1 MPPPPRTSNPFK
13 PGTGTKPLHVAG
25 RKEELQVIEEALD
38 VIARPLVKGRLPEA
52 PLAPIKL
59 IGLRGVGKTTLLAVA
74 LEKAQQQG
82 IHVINYALLS
92 NAAPGQGYDRML
104 ASVQQTHE
112 TESTTSGGVNTGIK
126 AERSVR
132 KKKREDNFSMLL
144 EERVREKPMLLLL
157 DEAMHYEAV
166 LLKTLLQE
174 TQRLLYANL
183 PLAVIIA
190 GTPMLDDI
198 LMRAEASFIDRAVNC
213 PIHNLSDEEVREAL
227 LEPFTQRGVK
237 MSEDALELLATW
249 TDNYPYFVQLA
260 GSKAWAAMVK
270 AGRSEIDMEMAQQAA
285 PAMQKAR
292 NGHYRLMFTRI
303 KKAALLS
310 HASHVI
316 TIIEAADQ
324 SLNSEEVCNQLAE
337 AAGLEEARCQE
348 VFDQLHDLG
357 LIWATDE
364 DEVIA
369 GIPSFFSFF
378 KARKQTTKA

>member
-1 MPPPPRTSNPFK
+1 MAKLLSEDNPFNPG
-13 PGTGTKPLHVAG
+13 PGTVPPHLAG
-25 RKEELQVIEEALD
+25 RKKERQLIEEALD
-38 VIARPLVKGRLPEA
+38 LISRPLVEGKLKAP

-59 IGLRGVGKTTLLAVA
+59 LGLRGVGKTTLLGWA
-74 LEKAQQQG
+74 LEKARQQG
-82 IHVINYALLS
+82 IHVISYSHLS
-92 NAAPGQGYDRML
+92 DVKPGYGYDRLL
-104 ASVQQTHE
+104 AGLYRAYE
-112 TESTTSGGVNTGIK
+112 TESSLSEQEWEEDFPLML
-126 AERSVR
+126 ERLVR
-132 KKKREDNFSMLL
+132 A
-144 EERVREKPMLLLL
+144 KPVLLLL
-157 DEAMHYEAV
+157 DEVMHYETH
-166 LLKTLLQE
+166 LLKLLLQE
-174 TQRLLYANL
+174 TERLIRDGL
-183 PLAVIIA
+183 PLAVIMA

-198 LMRAEASFIDRAVNC
+198 LMRADASFIDRAVDC

-227 LEPFTQRGVK
+227 LEPVTQCGVK

-260 GSKAWAAMVK
+260 GAKAWAAMVK
-270 AGRSEIDMEMAQQAA
+270 SGRSEIDMEMAQQAA

-303 KKAALLS
+303 KKAALLD

-316 TIIEAADQ
+316 NLIEAADR
-324 SLNSEEVCNQLAE
+324 SLNSEEVCHQLAE

-364 DEVIA
+364 DRVIA

-378 KARKQTTKA
+378 KARKQTTKV

>member
-1 MPPPPRTSNPFK
+1 MAKLLSEDNPFNPG
-13 PGTGTKPLHVAG
+13 PGTVPPHVAG
-25 RKEELQVIEEALD
+25 RKEERELIEQTLRR
-38 VIARPLVKGRLPEA
+38 IILPRVKGRLSLP
-52 PLAPIKL
+52 PRSPIKL

-74 LEKAQQQG
+74 LEKAQQQE
-82 IHVINYALLS
+82 IQVLSYAKLRKEE
-92 NAAPGQGYDRML
+92 PGQGSDRL
-104 ASVQQTHE
+104 IASVQQKYE
-112 TESTTSGGVNTGIK
+112 TERVTSGGLNTGIK
-126 AERSVR
+126 AERSVSE
-132 KKKREDNFSMLL
+132 KKREDSYPMML
-144 EERVREKPMLLLL
+144 EEKVREKPVLLLL
-157 DEAMHYEAV
+157 DEAMHYDED
-166 LLKTLLQE
+166 LLGTLLQE
-174 TQRLLYANL
+174 TQRLLYKQL

-198 LMRAEASFIDRAVNC
+198 LMRADASFIDRAVDC

-227 LEPFTQRGVK
+227 LEPVTQCGVK

-303 KKAALLS
+303 KKAALLD

-316 TIIEAADQ
+316 NLIEAADR
-324 SLNSEEVCNQLAE
+324 SLNSEEVCHQLAE

-348 VFDQLHDLG
+348 VFEQLLDLG

-364 DEVIA
+364 DRVIA

-378 KARKQTTKA
+378 KARKQTTKV

>member
-38 VIARPLVKGRLPEA
+38 VIAQPLVKGRLPEA

-59 IGLRGVGKTTLLAVA
+59 IGLRGVGKTTLLGVA
-74 LEKAQQQG
+74 LEKAEQQG
-82 IHVINYALLS
+82 IRVINYALLS
-92 NAAPGQGYDRML
+92 NTAPGQGYDRML

-132 KKKREDNFSMLL
+132 KKKREGNFSILL
-144 EERVREKPMLLLL
+144 EERVQEKPMLLLL

-260 GSKAWAAMVK
+260 GAKAWAAMVK
-270 AGRSEIDMEMAQQAA
+270 SGRSEIDMEMAQQAA

-310 HASHVI
+310 YASHVI

-324 SLNSEEVCNQLAE
+324 SLNSEEVCHQLAE

-378 KARKQTTKA
+378 KARKQTTKV

>member
-38 VIARPLVKGRLPEA
+38 VIAQPLVKGRLPEA

-59 IGLRGVGKTTLLAVA
+59 IGLRGVGKTTLLGVA
-74 LEKAQQQG
+74 LEKAEQQG
-82 IHVINYALLS
+82 IRVINYALLS
-92 NAAPGQGYDRML
+92 NTAPGQGYDRML

-132 KKKREDNFSMLL
+132 KKKREGNFSMLL
-144 EERVREKPMLLLL
+144 EERVQEKPMLLLL

-174 TQRLLYANL
+174 TQRLLYASL

-260 GSKAWAAMVK
+260 GAKAWAAMVK
-270 AGRSEIDMEMAQQAA
+270 SGRSEIDMEMAQQAA

-303 KKAALLS
+303 KKAALLD

-316 TIIEAADQ
+316 NLIEAADR
-324 SLNSEEVCNQLAE
+324 SLNSEEVCHQLAE

-364 DEVIA
+364 DRVIA

-378 KARKQTTKA
+378 KARKQTTKV